1 MNDDNQEDS
10 DKMKTLTAEVRRIR
24 KNVVGMCVC
33 VCVARRHTHT
43 RCIERMYWKESL
55 SPVDVVAMVTTDT
68 SLSEQLSGLTKNASH
83 VRINRAATP
92 SGLQCA
98 SRHI

>member
-33 VCVARRHTHT
+33 VCRPQAHPHTLYRKDVLEET
-43 RCIERMYWKESL
+43 TES
-55 SPVDVVAMVTTDT
+55 
-68 SLSEQLSGLTKNASH
+68 
-83 VRINRAATP
+83 
-92 SGLQCA
+92 C
-98 SRHI
+98 